1 MKILVFGML
10 VEDIGNEELQ
20 IELLPDLEA
29 LRKELIEK
37 YPGLKLRQFMIAV
50 NKQKID
56 GNVILKANDEVAL
69 IPPFAGG

>member
-10 VEDIGNEELQ
+10 IEDVGSEELQ

-29 LRKELIEK
+29 LRKQLIEK
-37 YPGLKLRQFMIAV
+37 YPGLKTRQFMIAV
-50 NKQKID
+50 NKQKVS
-56 GNVILKANDEVAL
+56 GNVTLKTNDEIAL

>member
-20 IELLPDLEA
+20 IELLPDIEA
-29 LRKELIEK
+29 LREELIEK
-37 YPGLKLRQFMIAV
+37 YPALKNRQFMIAV
-50 NKQKID
+50 NKQKIN
-56 GNVILKANDEVAL
+56 GNVTLKASDEIAL